1 MEKEIDSV
9 FLITN
14 YGFIRVKLSDVLKR
28 RNISINRLATKSHVS
43 YAVAKKWCGGKMAK
57 IDADVLARFCHVLKC
72 NVSDILEFVPQKE
85 TVGEGSEIK

>member
-14 YGFIRVKLSDVLKR
+14 YGYIRVKLSDVLKR

-43 YAVAKKWCGGKMAK
+43 YAVAKKWCGGRMAK
-57 IDADVLARFCHVLKC
+57 IDADVLA
-72 NVSDILEFVPQKE
+72 
-85 TVGEGSEIK
+85 